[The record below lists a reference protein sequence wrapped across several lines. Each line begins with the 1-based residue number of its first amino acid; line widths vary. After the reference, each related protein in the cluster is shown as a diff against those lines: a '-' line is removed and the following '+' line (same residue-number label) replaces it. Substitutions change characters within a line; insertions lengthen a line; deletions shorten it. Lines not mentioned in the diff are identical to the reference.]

1 MKFIASALLGLAVL
15 TACGRNQQTNAPP
28 RQYQLSGKVVALN
41 VKDRTATIN
50 AAAIPNFMEAM
61 TMEYPVKSQ
70 SDFNSL
76 RVGEK
81 ISATV
86 EVRDD
91 GSYDLSNVRA
101 AASAK

>member
-1 MKFIASALLGLAVL
+1 VRSIASTLLIFIVLA
-15 TACGRNQQTNAPP
+15 ACRPNQQPGARA

-41 VKDRTATIN
+41 THDRVATID
-50 AAAIPNFMEAM
+50 AAAIPNFMAAM
-61 TMEYPVKSQ
+61 IMEYPVKSQ
-70 SDFNSL
+70 ADFDAL

-91 GSYDLSNVRA
+91 GGYDLSNVRPAIA
-101 AASAK
+101 AK

>member
-1 MKFIASALLGLAVL
+1 MRFTALALVIFFAL
-15 TACGRNQQTNAPP
+15 TACTHNQQTSSPS

-41 VKDRTATIN
+41 AKDRTATID

-61 TMEYPVKSQ
+61 RMEYPVKSQ
-70 SDFNSL
+70 TDFNAL

-81 ISATV
+81 INATV

-91 GSYDLSNVRA
+91 GSYDLSNVRPA
-101 AASAK
+101 VSAK

>member
-1 MKFIASALLGLAVL
+1 M
-15 TACGRNQQTNAPP
+15 RNQQASAPP

-41 VKDRTATIN
+41 AKDRTATID
-50 AAAIPNFMEAM
+50 ATAIPNFMEAM

-70 SDFNSL
+70 TDFNAL

-86 EVRDD
+86 EVSND
-91 GSYDLSNVRA
+91 GSYDLSNVRPNV
-101 AASAK
+101 SAK